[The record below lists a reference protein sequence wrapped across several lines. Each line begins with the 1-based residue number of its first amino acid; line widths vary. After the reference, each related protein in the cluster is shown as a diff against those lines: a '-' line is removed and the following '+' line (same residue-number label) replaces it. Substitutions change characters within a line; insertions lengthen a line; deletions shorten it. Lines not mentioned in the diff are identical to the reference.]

1 MKLTLQKAKKMMDDN
16 NGSLYLSG
24 TGITKKKLQKLNA
37 ECIEITKGQ
46 YNAERFAE
54 FFGEA

>member
-24 TGITKKKLQKLNA
+24 TGITKKEVAKVK
-37 ECIEITKGQ
+37 
-46 YNAERFAE
+46 RRVH
-54 FFGEA
+54 